1 MLRGRVV
8 SSKRKGTVTV
18 LREYLHYVSKY
29 RRYERRRSKLS
40 AHCPPCIKVNEGDE
54 VLIGECRPLAKT
66 VSFVVLGRA
75 KVGEG

>member
-1 MLRGRVV
+1 
-8 SSKRKGTVTV
+8 VTV

-40 AHCPPCIKVNEGDE
+40 AHCPPCVKVTEGDE